1 MILLVMFVEMST
13 NVSRILWIFL
23 SEYNRFDT
31 GIRCSLPDSFYK
43 HKWIESRSSFLK
55 YCFVFTNCEI
65 NNHQPYDLYIF
76 SFSRSTRRRFRHCKR
91 GATGDRCARVLLQKS
106 NSIRN
111 KRSQLIDPFHKLC
124 SYDVKRRI
132 FVNVSYTPLNV
143 CVQLYNF

>member
-65 NNHQPYDLYIF
+65 NNHQPYDLYIYI
-76 SFSRSTRRRFRHCKR
+76 FSRFPVAQGGGFAIVSAVLPEIDVHACYCKNPTRSETNVHN
-91 GATGDRCARVLLQKS
+91 LLILFT
-106 NSIRN
+106 NYV
-111 KRSQLIDPFHKLC
+111 H
-124 SYDVKRRI
+124 VM
-132 FVNVSYTPLNV
+132 
-143 CVQLYNF
+143 